1 VENSTFLKKHL
12 IINVNINKIIKSI
25 NIKKK
30 KLFPKIILIS
40 LLLLFKK
47 STNGTKNIINKN
59 EIYL

>member
-1 VENSTFLKKHL
+1 
-12 IINVNINKIIKSI
+12 SI

-47 STNGTKNIINKN
+47 STNGNKNIINKN